1 MILQL
6 QLVAVFM
13 YFLILQVK
21 CWLRQDV
28 QMLHDHLLQGYNRD
42 LGPKNNQTAPI
53 DLRVSFNLYSITE
66 FHDKTGKLSFIGH
79 FNLTWTDDRMS
90 WDLSQHG
97 NITNVNMN
105 AHKVWTPSLSVGKPY
120 DEIKTL
126 SSDFIRVN
134 YNNNGNASWIVS
146 DLYHV
151 SCTANI
157 AYYPLDKQHCGI
169 YIVPSSFQFD
179 FYLPYRKATTYSFIE
194 NGMWNILSTDMSVVN
209 SLFGNHITILVEFQ
223 RRPLFVILNLL
234 VPVSIVGVLNTLV
247 FLLPPDPG
255 ERTSYGVTLML
266 AMAVFLSSIS
276 DKLPS
281 TSEPHI
287 ARVSLYLLADLSLSG
302 MMMIFTIF
310 GLQLYSRPE
319 DTPIPEW
326 IKRLVLACSKR
337 PKNGTCNQRSLTG
350 RGDNQPKKPR
360 WRQVKVQSINEQ
372 LEDDKDGLSDKN
384 GGYIADQITFRDK
397 TQLSDKNTEETS
409 TDDISKSCSW
419 KDVGSLFDKFCLV
432 LFICCQLIR
441 SVATVI
447 DSMLYLS
454 SDE

>member
-42 LGPKNNQTAPI
+42 LGPENNQTAPI
-53 DLRVSFNLYSITE
+53 DLHVSFNLYSITE
-66 FHDKTGKLSFIGH
+66 FDDKTGKLSFIGH

-90 WDLSQHG
+90 WELSQHG

-105 AHKVWTPSLSVGKPY
+105 AHKVWTPSLIVGKPY

-126 SSDFIRVN
+126 SSDLIK
-134 YNNNGNASWIVS
+134 S
-146 DLYHV
+146 DY
-151 SCTANI
+151 
-157 AYYPLDKQHCGI
+157 
-169 YIVPSSFQFD
+169 FD

-194 NGMWNILSTDMSVVN
+194 N
-209 SLFGNHITILVEFQ
+209 
-223 RRPLFVILNLL
+223 
-234 VPVSIVGVLNTLV
+234 VSIVGVLNTLV

-266 AMAVFLSSIS
+266 AMAVFLSSVS
-276 DKLPS
+276 EKLPS

-302 MMMIFTIF
+302 MIMIFTIF

-350 RGDNQPKKPR
+350 RSDNQPKKTR
-360 WRQVKVQSINEQ
+360 WRQIKVQSINEQ
-372 LEDDKDGLSDKN
+372 LADDKDGLSDKN
-384 GGYIADQITFRDK
+384 EGYISDQITFKDK
-397 TQLSDKNTEETS
+397 IQLSDENTEEAS

-419 KDVGSLFDKFCLV
+419 KDLLRV
-432 LFICCQLIR
+432 
-441 SVATVI
+441 VATVI